1 MSGRTPKP
9 SRSSR
14 AGKLYSGAVV
24 AAGLTLLVGSFV
36 LIAVGYR
43 PYAVPTQSMEPTV
56 AAGEKVLAERIS
68 GDEVRRGDIVVFRD
82 AEWGDTPMVKRVI
95 GVGGDLVACCDARGR
110 LTINGTAVAEPYLAS
125 AGAPDIGGSAAGA
138 SPVGFSARVARG
150 RLFLLG
156 DNRAES
162 IDSRF
167 HLAAQGGTVPRSA
180 VTARVA
186 ATLWPPGRMGVRQP
200 GGPLRALFA
209 AGAAGAVL
217 ILGGAAADPVAAAV
231 RRRRGRTKDEQVA
244 DFTSGSS

>member
-1 MSGRTPKP
+1 MAPRVDFGEAQLAGVA
-9 SRSSR
+9 RSSR

-150 RLFLLG
+150 RL
-156 DNRAES
+156 A
-162 IDSRF
+162 SRF
-167 HLAAQGGTVPRSA
+167 TSSIIASSAAEVTTTRPWLNAFGITTSAWCAWPASCGCWGRGSWRRFPRRS
-180 VTARVA
+180 
-186 ATLWPPGRMGVRQP
+186 
-200 GGPLRALFA
+200 
-209 AGAAGAVL
+209 
-217 ILGGAAADPVAAAV
+217 
-231 RRRRGRTKDEQVA
+231 
-244 DFTSGSS
+244 